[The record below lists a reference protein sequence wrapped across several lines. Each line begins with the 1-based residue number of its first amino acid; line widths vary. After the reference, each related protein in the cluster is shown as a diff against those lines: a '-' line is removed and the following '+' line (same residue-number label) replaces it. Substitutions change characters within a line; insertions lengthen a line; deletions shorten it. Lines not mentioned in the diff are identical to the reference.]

1 MFIRSDKKKLNVKF
15 IYERGFLDLEEKVIG
30 LNSWLGDSFG
40 GKGYKLQINIYIKIV
55 FKENYWIMLWS
66 IINERR

>member
-30 LNSWLGDSFG
+30 LNS
-40 GKGYKLQINIYIKIV
+40 
-55 FKENYWIMLWS
+55 
-66 IINERR
+66 